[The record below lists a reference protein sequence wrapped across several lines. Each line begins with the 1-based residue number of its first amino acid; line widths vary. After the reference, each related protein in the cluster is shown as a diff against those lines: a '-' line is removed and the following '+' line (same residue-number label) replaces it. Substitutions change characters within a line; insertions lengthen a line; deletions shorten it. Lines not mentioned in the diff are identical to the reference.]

1 MIPAIGTM
9 IGVYIITRMLDL
21 LAADRHSVVKG
32 FAVASMLITIFCL
45 IALLSAGSAVDGLR

>member
-1 MIPAIGTM
+1 M

-21 LAADRHSVVKG
+21 LAADKHSVIKG

-45 IALLSAGSAVDGLR
+45 IALLRAGSAVDGLR